1 MFSFHTRARSLIPV
15 AAIKDYEKSE
25 IYVEEFE
32 HAEDYEEEDE
42 IVHTRQHTS
51 QHVLIYLLFLAD
63 AIMQSSLSSQI
74 DALLPT
80 DSSCM
85 TMETSFLRSI
95 MQCAYYF
102 GASTGLIWGMAADK
116 IGRRRVA
123 ILSLIGSLIC
133 CFSMGF
139 ATSFGAFAL
148 LRYIAGVFGSAA
160 PIAGLAALADLTHGS
175 NQRTWVIA
183 RLPLVVVCG
192 QIGPIL
198 SGTIKHFAQDHFEGI
213 FVDYPA
219 LGGQAACGFLVLTI
233 TIAECLLLKETLPTL
248 SQAINTIE
256 EEEYI
261 DCEKA
266 AFLGQSFP
274 NDSEDSLSISI
285 VDALKDQTPSP
296 KPSHISISQ
305 LLTAPSVLLLL
316 ASFL

>member
-1 MFSFHTRARSLIPV
+1 MFSFHSRSRSLIPV

-25 IYVEEFE
+25 IYVEDI
-32 HAEDYEEEDE
+32 EDVEEEIE
-42 IVHTRQHTS
+42 PTRQHTS

-63 AIMQSSLSSQI
+63 AIMQASLSSQI
-74 DALLPT
+74 GALLPT

-102 GASTGLIWGMAADK
+102 GASTGLLWGMAADK

-123 ILSLIGSLIC
+123 ILSLFGSLIC

-148 LRYIAGVFGSAA
+148 LRYFAGVFGSAA

-175 NQRTWVIA
+175 NQRTYVIA
-183 RLPLVVVCG
+183 RLPLVVACG

-198 SGTIKHFAQDHFEGI
+198 SGAIKHFAQDHFEGI

-219 LGGQAACGFLVLTI
+219 LGESPYPKTMLFGSGSVFC
-233 TIAECLLLKETLPTL
+233 IANIILYNRRSNCMCIPR
-248 SQAINTIE
+248 
-256 EEEYI
+256 
-261 DCEKA
+261 
-266 AFLGQSFP
+266 P
-274 NDSEDSLSISI
+274 NN
-285 VDALKDQTPSP
+285 
-296 KPSHISISQ
+296 HHR
-305 LLTAPSVLLLL
+305 
-316 ASFL
+316 